1 MARPTILIAE
11 PEPKEALSVRK
22 LVMETA
28 KFNVTTAYSSREARE
43 LLQKF
48 PQVDCLVMI
57 AEMPG
62 CLETCRAAKSVNPA
76 IPIILLSANQ
86 TSRCGP
92 AEHHVS
98 SHEPEALLDLLR
110 SMFGDPRKV
119 A

>member
-1 MARPTILIAE
+1 IILGE
-11 PEPKEALSVRK
+11 RELNEFLYVRK
-22 LVMETA
+22 QMMKTA
-28 KFNVTTAYSSREARE
+28 KFIEKTANTSRKTRD
-43 LLQKF
+43 LLRKF

-92 AEHHVS
+92 AEHHVC
-98 SHEPEALLDLLR
+98 SHEPEALLNLLR
-110 SMFGDPRKV
+110 SMFGDPRK
-119 A
+119 AA